1 MAVSEKHLK
10 RAADNE
16 QERENAYICLFC
28 TKAECTGADACFRE
42 QKKQR
47 ARKYQA
53 DRRAAQRALDAFYAE
68 QYAKDRRE
76 KLAQAKEAFDRK
88 HAAQ

>member
-1 MAVSEKHLK
+1 MAKKKPDPERD
-10 RAADNE
+10 RAD
-16 QERENAYICLFC
+16 AYICLFC
-28 TKAECTGADACFRE
+28 DKPECTGADACFRE

-88 HAAQ
+88 RAAQ

>member
-1 MAVSEKHLK
+1 MAKSKP
-10 RAADNE
+10 DP
-16 QERENAYICLFC
+16 ERDRVTAYICLFC
-28 TKAECTGADACFRE
+28 NKPECTGADACFRE

-68 QYAKDRRE
+68 QYARDRRE

-88 HAAQ
+88 RAAQ

>member
-1 MAVSEKHLK
+1 MGK
-10 RAADNE
+10 RPVDPE

-28 TKAECTGADACFRE
+28 TKPECTGAEQCFRE
-42 QKKQR
+42 QKKKR
-47 ARKYQA
+47 ARQYQA
-53 DRRAAQRALDAFYAE
+53 DRRAAQKALDRFYNE

-88 HAAQ
+88 RAAQ

>member
-1 MAVSEKHLK
+1 MAKKKPDPERD
-10 RAADNE
+10 RAD
-16 QERENAYICLFC
+16 AYICLFC
-28 TKAECTGADACFRE
+28 NKPECTGADACFRE

-53 DRRAAQRALDAFYAE
+53 DRRAAQMALDAFYAE

-76 KLAQAKEAFDRK
+76 KLAQAKAAFDRK
-88 HAAQ
+88 RAAQ

>member
-1 MAVSEKHLK
+1 MAK
-10 RAADNE
+10 RKPDPERDRAD
-16 QERENAYICLFC
+16 AYICLFC
-28 TKAECTGADACFRE
+28 DKPECTGAEQCFRE

-53 DRRAAQRALDAFYAE
+53 DRRAAQRALDAFYNE

-88 HAAQ
+88 RAAQ

>member
-10 RAADNE
+10 RAEEN
-16 QERENAYICLFC
+16 ERENAYICLFC
-28 TKAECTGADACFRE
+28 DKPECTGAEACFRE

-53 DRRAAQRALDAFYAE
+53 DRRAAQRALDAFYNE

-88 HAAQ
+88 RAAQ

>member
-1 MAVSEKHLK
+1 MGK
-10 RAADNE
+10 RPVDPE
-16 QERENAYICLFC
+16 QERKNAYICLFC
-28 TKAECTGADACFRE
+28 TKPDCTGSEQSFRE

-53 DRRAAQRALDAFYAE
+53 DRRAAQRALDAFYNE
-68 QYAKDRRE
+68 QYARDRRE

-88 HAAQ
+88 RAAD

>member
-1 MAVSEKHLK
+1 MAK
-10 RAADNE
+10 RKLDPERDRAD
-16 QERENAYICLFC
+16 AYICLFC
-28 TKAECTGADACFRE
+28 DKPECTGADACFRE

-88 HAAQ
+88 RAAQ

>member
-1 MAVSEKHLK
+1 MAK
-10 RAADNE
+10 RPPDTE
-16 QERENAYICLFC
+16 RERENAYISLICI
-28 TKAECTGADACFRE
+28 KPECTGAEQCFRE

-76 KLAQAKEAFDRK
+76 RLKEAKEAYDRK
-88 HAAQ
+88 RAAQ

>member
-1 MAVSEKHLK
+1 MGK
-10 RAADNE
+10 RPVDPE
-16 QERENAYICLFC
+16 QERNDAYICLFC
-28 TKAECTGADACFRE
+28 DKPECTGAEACFRV

-68 QYAKDRRE
+68 QYARDRRE

-88 HAAQ
+88 RAAD

>member
-1 MAVSEKHLK
+1 MGK
-10 RAADNE
+10 RPVDPE
-16 QERENAYICLFC
+16 QERKNAYICLFC
-28 TKAECTGADACFRE
+28 GKPECTGAEACFRE

-76 KLAQAKEAFDRK
+76 RLKEAKEAYDRK
-88 HAAQ
+88 RAAQ

>member
-1 MAVSEKHLK
+1 MAK
-10 RAADNE
+10 RKPDPERDRAD
-16 QERENAYICLFC
+16 AYICLFC
-28 TKAECTGADACFRE
+28 NKPECTGAEQCFRE

-68 QYAKDRRE
+68 QYARDRRE

-88 HAAQ
+88 RAAD

>member
-1 MAVSEKHLK
+1 MAK
-10 RAADNE
+10 RKPDPERDRAD
-16 QERENAYICLFC
+16 AYICLFC
-28 TKAECTGADACFRE
+28 DKPECTGADACFRE

-68 QYAKDRRE
+68 QYTKDRRE

-88 HAAQ
+88 RAAN

>member
-1 MAVSEKHLK
+1 MAKKKPDPERD
-10 RAADNE
+10 RAD
-16 QERENAYICLFC
+16 AYICLFC
-28 TKAECTGADACFRE
+28 NKPECTGAEACFRE

-53 DRRAAQRALDAFYAE
+53 DRRAAQRALDRFYNE
-68 QYAKDRRE
+68 MYAKDRRE

-88 HAAQ
+88 RAAQ

>member
-1 MAVSEKHLK
+1 MAK
-10 RAADNE
+10 RKPDPERDRVAA
-16 QERENAYICLFC
+16 YVCLFC
-28 TKAECTGADACFRE
+28 DKPECTGAEACFRE

-53 DRRAAQRALDAFYAE
+53 HRRAAQRALDAFYNE
-68 QYAKDRRE
+68 QNARDRRE

-88 HAAQ
+88 RAAQ

>member
-1 MAVSEKHLK
+1 MAK
-10 RAADNE
+10 RKPDPERDRVAA
-16 QERENAYICLFC
+16 YVCLFC
-28 TKAECTGADACFRE
+28 DKPECTGAEACVRE
-42 QKKQR
+42 KKKQR

-88 HAAQ
+88 RAAQ

>member
-1 MAVSEKHLK
+1 MAKK
-10 RAADNE
+10 KPDP
-16 QERENAYICLFC
+16 ERDRTDAYICLFRN
-28 TKAECTGADACFRE
+28 KPECTGADACFRE

-53 DRRAAQRALDAFYAE
+53 DRRAAQRALDSFYNE
-68 QYAKDRRE
+68 QNARDRRK

-88 HAAQ
+88 RAAQ